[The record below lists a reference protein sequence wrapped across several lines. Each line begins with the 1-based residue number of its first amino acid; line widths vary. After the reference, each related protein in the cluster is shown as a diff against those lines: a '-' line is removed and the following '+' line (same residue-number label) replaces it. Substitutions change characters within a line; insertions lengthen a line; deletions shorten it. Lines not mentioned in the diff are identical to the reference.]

1 MVSPQQQQE
10 DQTSFT
16 NCLTK
21 DVPDWTGGHVQTSKQ
36 QQEDQTSFTKCLTK
50 DVPDWTGGHVQT
62 SKYEDIDRE
71 NNQATPESNT
81 NTTAAVVH
89 VTCDHVKT
97 GNDQSQA
104 ITEPTK
110 NTAATVMTS
119 GYDQTGQGQSQAI
132 TEPTKNTAATVM
144 TSGYDQAGQGQ
155 SQQSTD
161 HGESLDTRNPI
172 YTTEPAASEGNHV
185 YNCENDQAGKDQTQ
199 ANADESD
206 GTAVIYATE
215 PAASEG
221 NPVYNCENNQAGKD
235 QTQANADEMDGKHE
249 NMWRKLNYVLV
260 FLLIILKEPNMAE
273 AGCRSRCEESSSSCH
288 CYKMDLTNI
297 PQDLPTSISRLNLY
311 SNKITTLNGSELAR
325 YGDLTQLEINA
336 NQINV
341 IQTSALSNVP
351 KLTKLSISSNQIRNI
366 QPGAFSNVPKLTELY
381 LKSNL
386 IIILHPGVFSNV
398 PNLTTLFLGRNLIR
412 DIQRGTLSNLLKLT
426 HLSLKSN
433 RLSDIQADILFNLP
447 KLEWLDLRHNQITDI
462 QSGTFS
468 NLPKLK
474 QLLLQSNSIS
484 VLPLSAYCMLASIP
498 CIEIAKK
505 AWQCD
510 CRMASSR
517 KKMNGSLPFENHF
530 ICSKP
535 DFLFG
540 QRFKDINPKDLNCVK
555 STVSIVS
562 GQLESI
568 NNSYKDTTYQ
578 ASHYQW
584 CFKQN
589 AGSAAHSVGNA
600 FTPLPVDPSNPET
613 EMNNSHESVPI
624 LPLPVL
630 IVSVCGP
637 IAVIALI
644 GAVIL
649 TIWYKRRTKNPPS
662 GQNTTCSATNTTTC
676 SATVVTNDHDPQYK
690 DIDRENNQATPESN
704 TNTTA
709 AVQGMSS

>member
-1 MVSPQQQQE
+1 MGRKLRYVLVFLLIILKEPNMPEAGCKSKCESASVCGCDKMGLTSIPQDLPTNISCLELFYNKIKTLNGSELTRYRDLTKLHLNYNQITTIQFSAVSKQQQE

-62 SKYEDIDRE
+62 SKENMGRKMHYVLIFLVIILKAPNTEEAGCRCESSFCRCNKMGLTSIPQDLPTSISRLNLYTNKIKTLNGSELTRFKDINPKDLNCVKSTVSIVSGQLESGNNSYNGTTYQASHYQWYFKQNSGSTARPVHIVGTTFTTLPDDPSKPDTEMNNSHESVPILPLPVLIVSVCGPIAVIALIGAVILTIWYKRRTKNPPSGQNTTCSATNTTTCSATVVTNDHDPQYEDIDRE

-311 SNKITTLNGSELAR
+311 SNKITTLNGSELA
-325 YGDLTQLEINA
+325 
-336 NQINV
+336 
-341 IQTSALSNVP
+341 S
-351 KLTKLSISSNQIRNI
+351 
-366 QPGAFSNVPKLTELY
+366 
-381 LKSNL
+381 
-386 IIILHPGVFSNV
+386 VF
-398 PNLTTLFLGRNLIR
+398 
-412 DIQRGTLSNLLKLT
+412 
-426 HLSLKSN
+426 
-433 RLSDIQADILFNLP
+433 
-447 KLEWLDLRHNQITDI
+447 
-462 QSGTFS
+462 
-468 NLPKLK
+468 
-474 QLLLQSNSIS
+474 
-484 VLPLSAYCMLASIP
+484 
-498 CIEIAKK
+498 
-505 AWQCD
+505 
-510 CRMASSR
+510 
-517 KKMNGSLPFENHF
+517 
-530 ICSKP
+530 
-535 DFLFG
+535 
-540 QRFKDINPKDLNCVK
+540 
-555 STVSIVS
+555 
-562 GQLESI
+562 
-568 NNSYKDTTYQ
+568 
-578 ASHYQW
+578 
-584 CFKQN
+584 
-589 AGSAAHSVGNA
+589 VG
-600 FTPLPVDPSNPET
+600 
-613 EMNNSHESVPI
+613 
-624 LPLPVL
+624 
-630 IVSVCGP
+630 
-637 IAVIALI
+637 
-644 GAVIL
+644 
-649 TIWYKRRTKNPPS
+649 RRTWGES
-662 GQNTTCSATNTTTC
+662 CITCWLSF
-676 SATVVTNDHDPQYK
+676 
-690 DIDRENNQATPESN
+690 
-704 TNTTA
+704 
-709 AVQGMSS
+709 SSS